1 MFKNGLSGRL
11 HTLCDGTVTV
21 MDEIASAAVLTADG
35 SLHRDSCYRRRDS
48 CPGRMDSIAG

>member
-21 MDEIASAAVLTADG
+21 MDEIASATVLAVDD
-35 SLHRDSCYRRRDS
+35 SLRRDS
-48 CPGRMDSIAG
+48 CRRRRDLCPS